1 MTTIE
6 RSADEGF
13 LLEEEFD
20 FVSESLDLP
29 TKIKPPSTADDN
41 GNIYSIS
48 INNVVLDYPRKKKGV
63 GLFREFLTGR
73 MKKTPHKE
81 RWFRA
86 LDGINLDVKKGEVI
100 GIIGP
105 NGSGKSTLL
114 RVIAGIYAPD
124 DGSVEVEGRITLLA
138 GIGTGFNRD
147 LTGRENIKLSGS
159 IFGFDSKSIS
169 DMEEEIIDFSGI
181 REFIDDPIR
190 TYSAGMRARLGFA
203 IISNLEP
210 DILLLDEVMSV
221 GDHEFRKKSRA
232 KIDELVQGDATV
244 VIVSHSKSILKNMC
258 DKVYGLHNGGIVTD
272 GDPES
277 AFDFYE
283 SEKE

>member
-1 MTTIE
+1 M
-6 RSADEGF
+6 
-13 LLEEEFD
+13 
-20 FVSESLDLP
+20 
-29 TKIKPPSTADDN
+29 
-41 GNIYSIS
+41 
-48 INNVVLDYPRKKKGV
+48 
-63 GLFREFLTGR
+63 
-73 MKKTPHKE
+73 
-81 RWFRA
+81 
-86 LDGINLDVKKGEVI
+86 
-100 GIIGP
+100 GP